1 MLVIDAQETAS
12 RHTLVNTLDAHNLA
26 LPQGNSAL
34 DEPCGRLTEHDTAR
48 RCHGFH
54 PLGHAHRFTDR
65 GVTEMSGTDLAGDHL
80 TGIQADAYPQN
91 DAVSAT
97 DINSHLLSDLLNV
110 QGREAGTKCMA
121 LQ

>member
-26 LPQGNSAL
+26 LPQGNSIL

-54 PLGHAHRFTDR
+54 PLGHAHLSTHR
-65 GVTEMSGTDLAGDHL
+65 GITEVGGAALAGDHL
-80 TGIQADAYPQN
+80 TGLQADAYPQI
-91 DAVSAT
+91 DPVSASALT
-97 DINSHLLSDLLNV
+97 RHLPSNLLNLES
-110 QGREAGTKCMA
+110 R
-121 LQ
+121 